1 MEANVKFNVKL
12 LCHIDRKVLVQ
23 SGNIHFSVN
32 TSDPGSYVQKARVD
46 FKLNLPHLPGRTS
59 PLSNLS

>member
-23 SGNIHFSVN
+23 SGSIHFSVN

-46 FKLNLPHLPGRTS
+46 FKLNLVLCSCTF
-59 PLSNLS
+59 LSIFGL